1 MICMNNQCRCA
12 PPNRPDRICDSP
24 RSESEMIA
32 TIARD
37 RRNNERHVDGKTSGG
52 DRRRL
57 ICRLAV
63 SSAAMFSRVLTVCR
77 GATFSVAERERRAR
91 RVIEIAERSRAR
103 AEMRFLS
110 RASRRRRRR
119 GILITSFVSLASLR
133 SLNARRRTETGINR
147 RQARKG
153 GGRNDGGK
161 AAVAAC
167 YFRK

>member
-103 AEMRFLS
+103 ARARRDALFVARVPTPETAGNSYYFIRLIS
-110 RASRRRRRR
+110 ESTLVERASPD
-119 GILITSFVSLASLR
+119 
-133 SLNARRRTETGINR
+133 
-147 RQARKG
+147 
-153 GGRNDGGK
+153 RNGN
-161 AAVAAC
+161 
-167 YFRK
+167 